1 MLLKHHVCLS
11 PKSVSV
17 DGELLEVAVSMNA
30 PESIS
35 EAGREAV
42 PTASPNTGANSAQEM
57 LHALYRQYVKDYPKF
72 FKMDLLGKLGFV
84 ASELLLQREGAP
96 RFVPCEERA
105 VICFNR
111 SASLVADSRFQET
124 IQHDDSD
131 YPSPSLFVYT
141 LPNIVTGE
149 IAIRNK
155 YYGETSFVVLEKFDP
170 EQIAMMVDVAFQ
182 DPGCQSQIVGW
193 TECADESHWHC
204 LMLLVEREGEM
215 NLHELA
221 ACLENLYRTLGAK

>member
-1 MLLKHHVCLS
+1 MG
-11 PKSVSV
+11 P
-17 DGELLEVAVSMNA
+17 
-30 PESIS
+30 
-35 EAGREAV
+35 
-42 PTASPNTGANSAQEM
+42 
-57 LHALYRQYVKDYPKF
+57 
-72 FKMDLLGKLGFV
+72 
-84 ASELLLQREGAP
+84 
-96 RFVPCEERA
+96 
-105 VICFNR
+105 
-111 SASLVADSRFQET
+111 RFQET
-124 IQHDDSD
+124 IQHADSY
-131 YPSPSLFVYT
+131 YPSPALFVYT

-155 YYGETSFVVLEKFDP
+155 YYGETSFVVLEEFDP